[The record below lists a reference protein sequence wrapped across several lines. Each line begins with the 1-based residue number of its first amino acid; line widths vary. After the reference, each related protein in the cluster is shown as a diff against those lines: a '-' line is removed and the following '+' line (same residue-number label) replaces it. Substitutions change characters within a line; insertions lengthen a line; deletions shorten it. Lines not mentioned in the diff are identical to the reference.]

1 MTTITPFQLYVGMII
16 SGVLSG
22 VGVAI
27 GMYLANKYLL
37 TNTERMIQRLET
49 QVSLI
54 SKRIKRE
61 KKRRRKAKL

>member
-1 MTTITPFQLYVGMII
+1 MAAITPFQLYVGMII

-22 VGVAI
+22 IGVAT

-37 TNTERMIQRLET
+37 KNTERMVQRLEK